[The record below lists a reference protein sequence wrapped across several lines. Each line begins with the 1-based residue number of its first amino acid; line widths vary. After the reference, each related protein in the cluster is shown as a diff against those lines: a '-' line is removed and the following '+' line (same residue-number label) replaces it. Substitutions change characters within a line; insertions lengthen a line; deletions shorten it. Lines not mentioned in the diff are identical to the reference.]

1 MNMTC
6 DHCGSKNL
14 SKITL
19 ELGDGT
25 QVCLNTCHFCE
36 FRTWASE
43 EGRLPLAK
51 VVQLAAA
58 NRPR

>member
-1 MNMTC
+1 MRC

-25 QVCLNTCHFCE
+25 EVSLSTCHFCE
-36 FRTWASE
+36 FRTWSDDD
-43 EGRLPLAK
+43 GDSLPISR
-51 VVQLAAA
+51 VVAMAAA